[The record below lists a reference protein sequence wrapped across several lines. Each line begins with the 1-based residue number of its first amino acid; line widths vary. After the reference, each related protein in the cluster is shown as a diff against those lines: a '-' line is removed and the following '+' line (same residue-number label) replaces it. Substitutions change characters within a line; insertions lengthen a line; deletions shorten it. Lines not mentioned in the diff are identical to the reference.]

1 MTDWAG
7 LSWSQKAS
15 SIFML
20 LFAALLVAV
29 PVLQALLD
37 PPAFRLTFFFNG
49 IAIAS
54 AIAALVLNTKN
65 IRGDAR
71 ALLWRN
77 TPKAS
82 RVLFIVAASSLFV
95 GNLVGMFANVFGA
108 A

>member
-1 MTDWAG
+1 MTDRAG

-15 SIFML
+15 TIFML

-29 PVLQALLD
+29 PVLQGLLD
-37 PPAFRLTFFFNG
+37 PPAFRLISYFNG
-49 IAIAS
+49 VAIAS
-54 AIAALVLNTKN
+54 AVAAIVLNTKN

-71 ALLWRN
+71 ALLWSSLPR
-77 TPKAS
+77 AS

-95 GNLVGMFANVFGA
+95 SNLVGVLGNVFGA